1 MSWEEEFVE
10 KIAQIKGVE
19 EVVIADLSGNFID
32 GNGDSSAEEF
42 AAVLSYVS
50 QVANNVGGLLGLE
63 ESKFI
68 GINSKKNKFI
78 ISIFPSFINQIHI

>member
-10 KIAQIKGVE
+10 KIDQIKWVE

-78 ISIFPSFINQIHI
+78 MVVKNNYTFAVK